1 MSDPAHSQAG
11 DGLGTTLLRA
21 VPRILL
27 SPRRFFR
34 TGILP
39 GEQAPG
45 LLFAM
50 GVVLVSE
57 TIRLVLV
64 SDPLPVFGGSSVL
77 SAALWLS
84 VVVLF
89 VTPAAL
95 HLIAALQTVLLIPVA
110 NDRAGVSETVQV
122 LAYSSAPCLLAGVPI
137 PELRV
142 FVGAYATVLLLLGLS
157 EVHGI
162 SFERSLLVGSL
173 PAALAFGY
181 GFRTFDA
188 LTTLLARWYII

>member
-1 MSDPAHSQAG
+1 MA
-11 DGLGTTLLRA
+11 LLKA
-21 VPRILL
+21 VPGVLL
-27 SPRRFFR
+27 TPRRFFR

-57 TIRLVLV
+57 TLRLSLV
-64 SDPLPVFGGSSVL
+64 RDPLPVFDGSSVL
-77 SAALWLS
+77 SAVLWLS
-84 VVVLF
+84 IVVLF

-95 HLIAALQTVLLIPVA
+95 HLLAALQTVLLIPVA

-122 LAYSSAPCLLAGVPI
+122 LAYSSAPCLLAGIPI
-137 PELRV
+137 PALRV
-142 FVGAYATVLLLLGLS
+142 FVGVYATVLLVLGLS
-157 EVHGI
+157 EIHDI

-181 GFRTFDA
+181 GFRAFDA

>member
-1 MSDPAHSQAG
+1 MSEPAHTRG
-11 DGLGTTLLRA
+11 DGRLVVTLLEA
-21 VPRILL
+21 VPGVLL

-34 TGILP
+34 TRILP

-50 GVVLVSE
+50 GVVLLSE
-57 TIRLVLV
+57 TIRLLLV
-64 SDPLPVFGGSSVL
+64 SDPLPVLGSSSVL
-77 SAALWLS
+77 STLLWLA

-110 NDRAGVSETVQV
+110 EDRAGVSETVQV
-122 LAYSSAPCLLAGVPI
+122 LAYSAAPCIFAGIPVPGV
-137 PELRV
+137 RV
-142 FVGAYATVLLLLGLS
+142 FVGAYSTVLLVLGLS

-162 SFERSLLVGSL
+162 SLERGVLVAAL

-181 GFRTFDA
+181 GFRAFDA
-188 LTTLLARWYII
+188 LTTILARWYII

>member
-1 MSDPAHSQAG
+1 MNKPAHSRP
-11 DGLGTTLLRA
+11 DGGLALALLKA
-21 VPRILL
+21 VPGVLL
-27 SPRRFFR
+27 TPRRFFR

-57 TIRLVLV
+57 TLRLSLV
-64 SDPLPVFGGSSVL
+64 RDPLPVFDGSSVL
-77 SAALWLS
+77 SAVLWLS
-84 VVVLF
+84 IVVLF

-95 HLIAALQTVLLIPVA
+95 HLLAALQTVLLIPVA

-122 LAYSSAPCLLAGVPI
+122 LAYSSAPCLLAGIPI
-137 PELRV
+137 PALRV
-142 FVGAYATVLLLLGLS
+142 FVGVYATVLLVLGLS
-157 EVHGI
+157 EIHDI

-181 GFRTFDA
+181 GFRAFDA

>member
-1 MSDPAHSQAG
+1 MSEPAHSRAS

-21 VPRILL
+21 VPRVLL

-34 TGILP
+34 TSILP

-64 SDPLPVFGGSSVL
+64 SEPLPVFGGSSVL
-77 SAALWLS
+77 SAILWLS

-95 HLIAALQTVLLIPVA
+95 HLIAALQTMLLIPVA

-122 LAYSSAPCLLAGVPI
+122 LAYSSAPCLFAGVPI
-137 PELRV
+137 PEIRV
-142 FVGAYATVLLLLGLS
+142 LVGAYATVLLLLGLS

-181 GFRTFDA
+181 GFRAFDA

>member
-1 MSDPAHSQAG
+1 MNKPAHSRP
-11 DGLGTTLLRA
+11 DGGLALALLKA
-21 VPRILL
+21 VPGVLL
-27 SPRRFFR
+27 TPRRFFR

-57 TIRLVLV
+57 TLRLSLV
-64 SDPLPVFGGSSVL
+64 RDPLPVFDGSSVL
-77 SAALWLS
+77 SAVLWLS
-84 VVVLF
+84 IVVLF

-95 HLIAALQTVLLIPVA
+95 HLLAALQTVLLIPVA

-122 LAYSSAPCLLAGVPI
+122 LAYSSAPCLLAGIPI
-137 PELRV
+137 AELRV
-142 FVGAYATVLLLLGLS
+142 FVGVYATVLLVLGLS
-157 EVHGI
+157 EIHDI

-181 GFRTFDA
+181 GFRAFDA